1 MADGLRPAHA
11 PFATAYSRYTA
22 SRSSR
27 FAVATRT
34 LTLFHFDLK
43 PSLRASQRR
52 FKRILSVRLCQG
64 LGAARSDAGARTRAL
79 DIDRSDQ
86 PPALGVG
93 REGSVA
99 TV

>member
-11 PFATAYSRYTA
+11 PFAAAYSRYTA

-79 DIDRSDQ
+79 DIGRSDQ

-93 REGSVA
+93 REGSAA